1 MEPSQKA
8 AIPPTPL
15 PQCPLGVPIP
25 RLPASLCCC
34 LLHEDRGTLHSHRSA
49 LEPARTVTLTSPLLL
64 LHPTRGKDEGL
75 SLGPTRWTL
84 TTQSRGW
91 HRPLWPKAIP
101 PASPWHLPWPPNTA
115 LVGCP
120 QMQKQRETE
129 IEGRAQSVAVLR
141 GRSGRDTR
149 GGWPSP
155 TFLKEAVSVDGAS
168 LQATRSPSPGG
179 GRRWRS
185 PWAPQ
190 RCQCCWTVRPEGTA
204 KSRRLAAGKARPA
217 HGKGSPGPPVARR
230 EGARQCW
237 GLLRQLLPPFL
248 QPHV

>member
-91 HRPLWPKAIP
+91 HRPLWPRP
-101 PASPWHLPWPPNTA
+101 SRLHLPGT
-115 LVGCP
+115 CP
-120 QMQKQRETE
+120 GRPTLRLWVAPKCRSNEKQKL
-129 IEGRAQSVAVLR
+129 RAE
-141 GRSGRDTR
+141 
-149 GGWPSP
+149 PS
-155 TFLKEAVSVDGAS
+155 L
-168 LQATRSPSPGG
+168 
-179 GRRWRS
+179 
-185 PWAPQ
+185 
-190 RCQCCWTVRPEGTA
+190 
-204 KSRRLAAGKARPA
+204 SR
-217 HGKGSPGPPVARR
+217 
-230 EGARQCW
+230 
-237 GLLRQLLPPFL
+237 F
-248 QPHV
+248 